1 MELRQLRYFVAVAE
15 ELNFTKAARRL
26 HIAQPPLSRQ
36 IQSLEEEIEVKLL
49 ERNSARVLLT
59 DAGVRFLREARTVL
73 QHAERAIEIARRA
86 KEGEIGTVRLG
97 IGKGLGDIV
106 SRIINRHLRVFPG
119 VEIDVRD
126 IASGMQTKALG
137 AREIDVG
144 FLRPPIDGPGFSS
157 KRLFEERMSAV
168 LRRSSPLA
176 KKHQLRLKDLADQPV
191 LLIDRAISPGA
202 YDKILELYRRSGLN
216 LKIVPT
222 RTMPYDEAGAILV
235 DSGKGIYLA
244 VGKNPCHPSFADR
257 LIAIPLMERSATME
271 VHIVWRTEEHEKP
284 VLDFVNSACRMF
296 ENVSAV
302 VDLTQDADDIL
313 GGRSTAFNHSNK
325 RRLRKGGSAVAN
337 KKHTR

>member
-15 ELNFTKAARRL
+15 ELNFTKAAKSL

-36 IQSLEEEIEVKLL
+36 IQSLEAEIEVKLL

-73 QHAERAIEIARRA
+73 HHAERAIEIARRA
-86 KEGEIGTVRLG
+86 KDGEIGTVRIG

-106 SRIINRHLRVFPG
+106 SRVINRHLRVFPG

-168 LRRSSPLA
+168 LRRSNPLA
-176 KKHQLRLKDLADQPV
+176 KRHHLRLKDLADQPV

-202 YDKILELYRRSGLN
+202 YDKTLELYRQSGLK
-216 LKIVPT
+216 LKMVPT
-222 RTMPYDEAGAILV
+222 QTMPYDEAGAILV

-257 LIAIPLMERSATME
+257 LTAIPLMERSATME
-271 VHIVWRTEEHEKP
+271 VHIVWRTEEREKP
-284 VLDFVNSACRMF
+284 VLEFVNFARKMF
-296 ENVSAV
+296 DRVPAI
-302 VDLTQDADDIL
+302 VDLTQDVDDLL
-313 GGRSTAFNHSNK
+313 GHALPRS
-325 RRLRKGGSAVAN
+325 LD
-337 KKHTR
+337 